1 MPDTFASPFEDEE
14 DDYDVL
20 IEMNGY
26 GAQELPP
33 PSAQSASYN
42 SQVARDYG
50 PSMAGSFEQ
59 SRFIRGTR
67 AAVLAAA
74 DNASRSRSQ
83 SLAATNRRQQL
94 AGMAASL
101 SNLSQPGYGTQGG
114 PIWNESSAG
123 MCVPTRT
130 TMKFMP
136 FIRYFNLSAK
146 LASWILSGIDQQ
158 PQPPSLRPNRSVKHV
173 TIRP

>member
-42 SQVARDYG
+42 SQAARDYG

-94 AGMAASL
+94 AGWPLRCPIFLNPDMAL
-101 SNLSQPGYGTQGG
+101 R
-114 PIWNESSAG
+114 
-123 MCVPTRT
+123 VV
-130 TMKFMP
+130 
-136 FIRYFNLSAK
+136 
-146 LASWILSGIDQQ
+146 LSGTSRQLVCAYPLVQ
-158 PQPPSLRPNRSVKHV
+158 R
-173 TIRP
+173 